1 MKSLLSKVKMPGSKS
16 KQKNKNGS
24 KSDSDSESKSVE
36 GEPTSSSIKPNEA
49 SNVIESQPS
58 ADTCNPEK
66 APTDQITAPSENLV
80 NIPGETNNSL
90 QAGSDSTVNAE
101 KETVESE
108 VIDASNQTIQNGQE
122 TSVEKEKVS
131 NGSIDDQKENSTT
144 ESKPVSTSK
153 YLNEDGVK
161 EILGQLDIDSPSIS
175 ADEKIKVLCTVFKTS
190 ITENVNYKE
199 AGRNIIEQLDK
210 NEQTKEALQKLCKAL
225 KQQVDLKTEE
235 GELKLKEETQK
246 RIDATT
252 SFQNT
257 ISELS
262 VLVEKHN
269 MHNRNLQDE
278 NKALGE
284 QLKELLGSHEKREDK
299 IEQLRHEF
307 SLQIQLFEAQLAKA
321 KLEKT
326 EITADFNK
334 ERLEL
339 QKKVMEADEQA
350 MLMMNREEML
360 KEQVEIYQQQY
371 SDIEKNIGG
380 TTKNFQYFKKEIER
394 VTNELKKVE
403 MDTAEWKAKFE
414 DSQELVKKMN
424 YQNLDR
430 EKELEGAKRKL
441 LAMEKLNRHLSQERT
456 NLLKQVED
464 FENEKKQI
472 NGDST

>member
-1 MKSLLSKVKMPGSKS
+1 M
-16 KQKNKNGS
+16 
-24 KSDSDSESKSVE
+24 
-36 GEPTSSSIKPNEA
+36 
-49 SNVIESQPS
+49 
-58 ADTCNPEK
+58 
-66 APTDQITAPSENLV
+66 
-80 NIPGETNNSL
+80 
-90 QAGSDSTVNAE
+90 
-101 KETVESE
+101 
-108 VIDASNQTIQNGQE
+108 
-122 TSVEKEKVS
+122 
-131 NGSIDDQKENSTT
+131 
-144 ESKPVSTSK
+144 
-153 YLNEDGVK
+153 
-161 EILGQLDIDSPSIS
+161 
-175 ADEKIKVLCTVFKTS
+175 
-190 ITENVNYKE
+190 
-199 AGRNIIEQLDK
+199 
-210 NEQTKEALQKLCKAL
+210 
-225 KQQVDLKTEE
+225 KTEE

-339 QKKVMEADEQA
+339 QKKVMEADEQVRKLIVRKIRPRWENSLLFATINNFDKISLFFEA

-394 VTNELKKVE
+394 VTNELKKV
-403 MDTAEWKAKFE
+403 
-414 DSQELVKKMN
+414 SC
-424 YQNLDR
+424 
-430 EKELEGAKRKL
+430 
-441 LAMEKLNRHLSQERT
+441 
-456 NLLKQVED
+456 
-464 FENEKKQI
+464 
-472 NGDST
+472 